1 MYLLVVAAVI
11 IDSYPLK
18 YFWGVAREYLIPSS
32 ARILPPTLPI
42 SPYLSTLCVWPHR
55 QVLALVFPRLLEF
68 NISLGDWNQEMLSI
82 STLPMAPLML
92 GPPCSSENPCR
103 AEMLL

>member
-1 MYLLVVAAVI
+1 MRVFLRCSVTVYLLVVAAVI

-42 SPYLSTLCVWPHR
+42 SPYLSVY
-55 QVLALVFPRLLEF
+55 VFGHIGRF
-68 NISLGDWNQEMLSI
+68 
-82 STLPMAPLML
+82 
-92 GPPCSSENPCR
+92 
-103 AEMLL
+103 